1 MTTASGP
8 LKEAIGSLDEVPAG
22 RRDPIPAGGLAGMSA
37 DRFGIRRT
45 LLTAIVLLGMLIIR
59 CTTEIPAL
67 FWMVLVTWGVL
78 SWAITPPIQS
88 HLVQLSPETSDI
100 QQSVNTAV
108 LHFGIAP
115 GTAIGS
121 LVIRRFTVEHN
132 AVVGAILVAISLG
145 TALVTLRREADAA

>member
-88 HLVQLSPETSDI
+88 HLVQLSSETSDI
-100 QQSVNTAV
+100 QQSA
-108 LHFGIAP
+108 
-115 GTAIGS
+115 
-121 LVIRRFTVEHN
+121 
-132 AVVGAILVAISLG
+132 
-145 TALVTLRREADAA
+145 

>member
-1 MTTASGP
+1 PTRDAHTASVSFIAAQPYVCAAEETFQVMRLLSPRKMTTASGP

-78 SWAITPPIQS
+78 SWAI
-88 HLVQLSPETSDI
+88 
-100 QQSVNTAV
+100 
-108 LHFGIAP
+108 
-115 GTAIGS
+115 
-121 LVIRRFTVEHN
+121 
-132 AVVGAILVAISLG
+132 
-145 TALVTLRREADAA
+145 